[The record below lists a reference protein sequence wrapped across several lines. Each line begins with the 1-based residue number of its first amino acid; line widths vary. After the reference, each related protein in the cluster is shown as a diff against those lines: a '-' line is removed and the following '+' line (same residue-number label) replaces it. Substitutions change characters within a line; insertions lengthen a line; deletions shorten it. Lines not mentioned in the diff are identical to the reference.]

1 MKYVFLCVFTMA
13 FATPVMADPV
23 GQAISDGTTLVAI
36 QKALA
41 SKIEGSNFS
50 VTDYARAWSS
60 YNPMSWVVDPERS
73 YRTISLSFT
82 DSQGKKQKMSCS
94 LNILRGET
102 DVTIHSCTGGDKPLG
117 LYSKLA
123 KYGYSAESVILDNV
137 IIKPAGGDNNQP
149 STTH

>member
-1 MKYVFLCVFTMA
+1 MKCVFLCVFMMA
-13 FATPVMADPV
+13 FATPAMADPS
-23 GQAISDGTTLVAI
+23 GQAIADGTTLVAI

-50 VTDYARAWSS
+50 VTDYAKAWIS
-60 YNPMSWVVDPERS
+60 YNPMSWVMDPERS

-82 DSQGKKQKMSCS
+82 DPHGKKQKMSCS
-94 LNILRGET
+94 LNILRGLS

-123 KYGYSAESVILDNV
+123 KYGYSAEAVILDDV
-137 IIKPAGGDNNQP
+137 ITKPAGGGNDQP
-149 STTH
+149 STAH